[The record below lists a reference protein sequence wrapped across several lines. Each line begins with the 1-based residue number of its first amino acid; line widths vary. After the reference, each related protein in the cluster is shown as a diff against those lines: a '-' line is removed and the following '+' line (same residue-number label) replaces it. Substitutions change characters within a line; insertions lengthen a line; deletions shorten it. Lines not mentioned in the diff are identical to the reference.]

1 MGTIS
6 MTYDFVDGTTAEADE
21 VDANFAT
28 IVNEFNG
35 SIDNDNIKAAA
46 GILGSK
52 LNLAIPGA
60 IGGTTPAAGAFTT
73 LATSGA
79 ITAATTLN
87 VTGLSTL
94 ATATIAGVTVASG
107 TVDKTRTIAFT
118 AAGAIPAATNGANQ
132 AKVAGTNFEYYQ
144 LEFDK
149 DTDESVF
156 WIFPCPPQYDGGNV
170 EFEVIS
176 KCASVTSGT
185 VVWVMTTASVADSA
199 TWDAALG
206 TTVTFD
212 AKTVDGTALDIFTA
226 TKTADPGWVAD
237 KICILKLYRDVSED
251 SAAEDVDVV
260 AVNAYWEVT

>member
-6 MTYDFVDGTTAEADE
+6 KTNEFVDAAVIEASE
-21 VDANFAT
+21 FNTNFDT
-28 IVNEFNG
+28 IYNEFNG

-73 LATSGA
+73 LAASGA
-79 ITAATTLN
+79 ATITGAATVGSL
-87 VTGLSTL
+87 VIGTGTY
-94 ATATIAGVTVASG
+94 
-107 TVDKTRTIAFT
+107 DKTRTIAFT
-118 AAGAIPAATNGANQ
+118 TSGAIPATTNGANQ
-132 AKVAGTNFEYYQ
+132 AKIAGTNFEYYQ

-149 DTDESVF
+149 DTDESVY
-156 WIFPCPPQYDGGNV
+156 WIFPVPPEYDAGAV
-170 EFEVIS
+170 SFEVIS
-176 KCASVTSGT
+176 KCATVTSGT
-185 VVWVMTTASVADSA
+185 VVWVMTTETVADSA
-199 TWDAALG
+199 TWDTALG
-206 TTVTFD
+206 TTITFT

-226 TKTADPGWVAD
+226 TKSADPGWVAN
-237 KICILKLYRDVSED
+237 KIAILRLYRDTSAD